1 MSSVYK
7 DIDRTIEAYR
17 GKPIKEIEQK
27 YKMTKELADLL
38 SMQALVSQKEALT
51 RETMLREEQQAGTL
65 ADQYEQ
71 KLTADNKNSM
81 AQRIDSVM
89 GLPKNQGQ
97 PMPQGQRPPMPQG
110 QRPPMPQGQR
120 PPMPQGQPMPPRMA
134 NGGLMRIPRANMRNM
149 AQGGIIGFQAGA
161 AVPSALSVLSAAAPQ
176 STTANTQPP
185 LMTPAQIKAQNA
197 GKLAAASAL
206 YGGNG
211 QGPATTTTTTKT
223 VAALGDTL
231 KAMGLDPADIVK
243 GPTREDK
250 NEDGTAV
257 YKPDLV
263 SGKLP
268 TGLKAI
274 QEKKANIDPDKKK
287 KEEVTRLDARYGLEA
302 RKTQMAK
309 ELADQEAANA
319 ARFDP
324 AKLKREKKDAILGG
338 YVAGGVKG
346 SQIAQN
352 RLRSNTEAG
361 RQENLTRMRT
371 LTASQHKER
380 FDQLSLVDTAAA
392 QVWKDYSKQADEA
405 FKALSTLSQADVT
418 ALENRYKTDVE
429 SDNGRKKNVI
439 AAARAANEQ
448 ILVEIQRKSASVTEI
463 GNLIKGASESIRK
476 TRDQVFK
483 RLEQVTQV
491 ANVILMSEDASAEAK
506 AQAVKDLAAA
516 EVQANKEVSD
526 KGLNKLMTD
535 LSELMTTML

>member
-81 AQRIDSVM
+81 AQRINSVM

-97 PMPQGQRPPMPQG
+97 PMPQG

-161 AVPSALSVLSAAAPQ
+161 AVPSALSVLSAALPPPAD
-176 STTANTQPP
+176 NTQPP

-197 GKLAAASAL
+197 KKLVAAQAKYPAQ
-206 YGGNG
+206 GPVQA
-211 QGPATTTTTTKT
+211 QGPATGGTTTTTKT

-324 AKLKREKKDAILGG
+324 AKLKREEKDAILGG

-361 RQENLTRMRT
+361 RQENLTKMRA

-405 FKALSTLSQADVT
+405 FKALSTLNQADVM
-418 ALENRYKTDVE
+418 ALESRYKTDVE
-429 SDNGRKKNVI
+429 ADNGRKKNVI

-448 ILVEIQRKSASVTEI
+448 ILVEIQRKSSSVTEI
-463 GNLIKGASESIRK
+463 GNLI
-476 TRDQVFK
+476 D
-483 RLEQVTQV
+483 
-491 ANVILMSEDASAEAK
+491 K
-506 AQAVKDLAAA
+506 AQTQIREVKEQYEKANAGSRTSANNILLSKNSTAPARKAA
-516 EVQANKEVSD
+516 EIVLAKHIVNINKEITD
-526 KGLNKLMTD
+526 RGLNAHLTA
-535 LSELMTTML
+535 LTELMTKTL